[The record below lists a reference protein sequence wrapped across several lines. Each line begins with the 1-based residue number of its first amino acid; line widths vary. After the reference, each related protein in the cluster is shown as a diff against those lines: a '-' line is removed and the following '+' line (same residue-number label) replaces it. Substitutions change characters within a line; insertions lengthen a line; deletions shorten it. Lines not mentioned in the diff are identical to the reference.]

1 MHCMA
6 LDLVLYRSKWNFSS
20 KCLSIARAGMFHFK
34 CSNWL
39 QTDMD
44 QCLYP
49 PSNGNHRLETHT
61 GTSLVYIQTI
71 SCPTAVLRLTIVFLL
86 PLFGRYKATITWA
99 NQSTAIII
107 VVWLVH
113 GAVDFVYHIVG
124 NFCELVENTIFA
136 EKIFHGLLTCVANG
150 HHTPNFAEKTATKPW
165 KYSFPLYGILVQ
177 PLMGWITGHF
187 LPRAHKNGRLE

>member
-6 LDLVLYRSKWNFSS
+6 LDLVLYRSKWNFFS

-34 CSNWL
+34 CSNWS

-107 VVWLVH
+107 VVWLAH
-113 GAVDFVYHIVG
+113 GAVVYHIVG

-136 EKIFHGLLTCVANG
+136 EKIFHGLLTCVVNG

-165 KYSFPLYGILVQ
+165 NLQSKVSHCTVSLFNHWLLDISYQECIR
-177 PLMGWITGHF
+177 TG
-187 LPRAHKNGRLE
+187 GYID